1 MFDDGVASTFLTPH
15 TPPTE
20 SDLGEKGSPAYAG
33 LPFSFYCVMRIA
45 TSYFETDVRCPGVSS
60 LGIALKI
67 SSPRA

>member
-1 MFDDGVASTFLTPH
+1 MFDDCVGTTFLTPH
-15 TPPTE
+15 AQPTE
-20 SDLGEKGSPAYAG
+20 SDLGESGSPACAG

-60 LGIALKI
+60 LGIALRI